1 MNSFPSILES
11 INDLSLD
18 QVNGLLSL
26 ADKFHYRDLGLPFMD
41 RRPIVATSFLE
52 HSTRTKHS
60 FAIAIHKLGA
70 TYLDFNA
77 ETSSL
82 KKGETLEE
90 TLLTLNCQGVDLC
103 IIRTSVS
110 HAFSHLKERPPIKII
125 NGGDGTNEHPTQAL
139 LDLFTIKSMGLKL
152 EGKTIAIVGDCRHS
166 RVGRSLRYLLPK
178 FGLKVL
184 MCGPQEF
191 SPLDFTPDEDVQF
204 CDDMDE
210 AMAKADYFYLLRI
223 QKERHQN
230 TNPEIYNDYPKNYG
244 LDLEK
249 LQKTS
254 RPRPVLHPGPANVG
268 VEIGL
273 DLMHSPYYLGYEQVK
288 HSTAM
293 RMAIIQAMVL
303 NSDKDIGWIHDE
315 KRLFS

>member
-1 MNSFPSILES
+1 MNNFPSVLES

-18 QVNGLLSL
+18 QINGLLSL

-52 HSTRTKHS
+52 NSTRTKHS

-103 IIRTSVS
+103 IIRTSIS
-110 HAFSHLKERPPIKII
+110 KALSDLKENPPIKII
-125 NGGDGTNEHPTQAL
+125 NGGDGTHEHPTQAL
-139 LDLFTIKSMGLKL
+139 LDLFTLKSMNLELK
-152 EGKTIAIVGDCRHS
+152 GKTVAIIGDCRHS
-166 RVGRSLRYLLPK
+166 RVGTSLRHLLPQ
-178 FGLKVL
+178 FGIKVL
-184 MCGPQEF
+184 MCGPKEF
-191 SPLDFTPDEDVQF
+191 LPLDFKPDEYVQF
-204 CDDMDE
+204 SDDIDE
-210 AMAKADYFYLLRI
+210 ATKKADYFYLLRI
-223 QKERHQN
+223 QKERHQSA
-230 TNPEIYNDYPKNYG
+230 NPEIYDNYFKNYG
-244 LDLEK
+244 LDLERLK
-249 LQKTS
+249 KTN
-254 RPRPVLHPGPANVG
+254 RLRPVLHPGPANVG
-268 VEIGL
+268 VEIGP

-293 RMAIIQAMVL
+293 RMAIIQSMIL
-303 NSDKDIGWIHDE
+303 NGDKNIGRIHGE